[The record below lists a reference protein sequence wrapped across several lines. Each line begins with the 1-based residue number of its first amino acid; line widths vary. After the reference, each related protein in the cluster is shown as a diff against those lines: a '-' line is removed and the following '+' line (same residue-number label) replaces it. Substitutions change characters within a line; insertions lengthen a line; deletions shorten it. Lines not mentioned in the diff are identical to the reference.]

1 MFGERLKLLRKSRG
15 ITQEQLAEIIGVE
28 RSSIGKYE
36 GKSKTIPSDDVKA
49 KIADYFNVSTDYL
62 LGRSDVAEPTKN
74 MFQVRL
80 KTLRER
86 AGLSQA
92 ALAKKVGVG
101 QSTVG
106 MWESG
111 RNKPENAKLE
121 ALANLLGVS
130 TDYLL
135 GRSDVAEPAKNQPIA
150 DGDEL
155 DRELIDLMRDLS
167 PEDFQRVKDFVAG
180 LKAARGASSSRR
192 S

>member
-62 LGRSDVAEPTKN
+62 LGRSDVAEP
-74 MFQVRL
+74 
-80 KTLRER
+80 
-86 AGLSQA
+86 
-92 ALAKKVGVG
+92 
-101 QSTVG
+101 
-106 MWESG
+106 
-111 RNKPENAKLE
+111 
-121 ALANLLGVS
+121 
-130 TDYLL
+130 
-135 GRSDVAEPAKNQPIA
+135 AKNQPIA

>member
-1 MFGERLKLLRKSRG
+1 
-15 ITQEQLAEIIGVE
+15 
-28 RSSIGKYE
+28 
-36 GKSKTIPSDDVKA
+36 
-49 KIADYFNVSTDYL
+49 
-62 LGRSDVAEPTKN
+62 

-80 KTLRER
+80 KALRER

-155 DRELIDLMRDLS
+155 NRELIDLMRDLS

>member
-1 MFGERLKLLRKSRG
+1 
-15 ITQEQLAEIIGVE
+15 
-28 RSSIGKYE
+28 
-36 GKSKTIPSDDVKA
+36 
-49 KIADYFNVSTDYL
+49 
-62 LGRSDVAEPTKN
+62 

-80 KTLRER
+80 KALRER

-121 ALANLLGVS
+121 
-130 TDYLL
+130 
-135 GRSDVAEPAKNQPIA
+135 VAEPAKNQPIA
-150 DGDEL
+150 DGNEL

>member
-1 MFGERLKLLRKSRG
+1 MNCLKDLRKTRNVTQVKVANYLGIPRG
-15 ITQEQLAEIIGVE
+15 AYTNIENGRRQLDPT
-28 RSSIGKYE
+28 SICKL
-36 GKSKTIPSDDVKA
+36 
-49 KIADYFNVSTDYL
+49 ADYF
-62 LGRSDVAEPTKN
+62 
-74 MFQVRL
+74 
-80 KTLRER
+80 
-86 AGLSQA
+86 
-92 ALAKKVGVG
+92 GV
-101 QSTVG
+101 T
-106 MWESG
+106 
-111 RNKPENAKLE
+111 
-121 ALANLLGVS
+121 

>member
-1 MFGERLKLLRKSRG
+1 MNRLKK
-15 ITQEQLAEIIGVE
+15 
-28 RSSIGKYE
+28 
-36 GKSKTIPSDDVKA
+36 
-49 KIADYFNVSTDYL
+49 
-62 LGRSDVAEPTKN
+62 
-74 MFQVRL
+74 
-80 KTLRER
+80 LRESK
-86 AGLSQA
+86 GLTQLEFGKLFNASQNTVSNWENGNRRIDNDRLVSSA
-92 ALAKKVGVG
+92 AYFD
-101 QSTVG
+101 
-106 MWESG
+106 
-111 RNKPENAKLE
+111 
-121 ALANLLGVS
+121 VS

>member
-1 MFGERLKLLRKSRG
+1 MLE
-15 ITQEQLAEIIGVE
+15 
-28 RSSIGKYE
+28 
-36 GKSKTIPSDDVKA
+36 
-49 KIADYFNVSTDYL
+49 
-62 LGRSDVAEPTKN
+62 

-80 KTLRER
+80 KALRER